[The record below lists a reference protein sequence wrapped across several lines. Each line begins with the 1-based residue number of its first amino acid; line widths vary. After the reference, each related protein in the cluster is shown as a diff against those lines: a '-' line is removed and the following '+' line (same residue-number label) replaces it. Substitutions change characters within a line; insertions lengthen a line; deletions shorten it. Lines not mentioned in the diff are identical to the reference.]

1 MSRTRLPIDDFI
13 PTIQATVCQARA
25 AVIVAAPG
33 AGKTTRV
40 PPALASDGPILVL
53 QPRRIAARAIA
64 ARVADE
70 QGWTLGEEVGW
81 HVRFER
87 RFSARTRVL
96 FATEGIL
103 TARLLRDPLLSD
115 FRTIVLDE
123 FHERSVHAD
132 LGIALARQA
141 WLARDDLRLVVM
153 SATIE
158 AQPVSAF
165 LGGCPVIDVPG
176 RTHPIAIDYAPGQSV
191 ADAVRDLLRTSPGS
205 VLCFLPGAPEIQR
218 ALPDVL
224 RAAPEAEVLP
234 LHGSLDQAEQ
244 DRALRPSSGSAAS
257 AAAGGVSAGG
267 ASTNAG
273 SGNAPSSN
281 VLSSNPL
288 SSSARSNSATADD
301 AAGAARGGR
310 RRVILAT
317 NIAETSLTVPGVT
330 AVVDTGL
337 HKVAR
342 YDGTRGID
350 SLELERVSQA
360 SADQRAG
367 RAGRLAPG
375 AARRLW
381 SASDRLRP
389 HREPDIM
396 RIDLAA
402 PLLDLLAWG
411 GNPDTFEWFDA
422 PPPEA
427 VAAAWS
433 LLRQL
438 GAVDDRQLTALGR
451 QLQAWPLHPRLGRIL
466 LASSASATA
475 ARDAARVC
483 ALLAERHFLPP
494 RHELTTCDLFA
505 AMDDW
510 TRVPP
515 HVRQVARQLEDLAA
529 GAQGAAHGTAQRVA
543 QSAASSGAESTVHTT
558 PSAADTRQAA
568 PAVKTRASETRH
580 ASGRSEDSSSPLSA
594 GLSGEAALRR
604 AILAGYPD
612 RVARRREPSSAR
624 VLLAS
629 GHGAALSR
637 ESGVQEGEFLVAL
650 DVQAASTVSAG
661 PAGAGGGALRVR
673 PPMPGLDAAAAEA
686 RIRIASLVSRDWLR
700 PTRTDMVHWFDN
712 EAGRVKAARREL
724 YEAIVLSEHP
734 QAPDPAAAAPLLEE
748 AYRARG
754 PREEDQQLARRLAF
768 ADLPVTLATLVRR
781 AATAG
786 ARAPSLEAMDLTAQ
800 LTWDESR
807 ELDRRAPET
816 LRVPSGRTAR
826 LDYEEDG
833 IVCASVKLQEL
844 FGLADTPRVG
854 IAPRQ
859 APVLLKLL
867 APNGRPV
874 QTTRDLRS
882 FWDRTYP
889 EVRKELRGRYPKHP
903 WPDDP
908 WSATPTARTTRRPP
922 RG

>member
-13 PTIQATVCQARA
+13 PTIQATVRQARA

-87 RFSARTRVL
+87 RFSAGTRVL

-218 ALPDVL
+218 ALPDVM

-234 LHGSLDQAEQ
+234 LHGSLDPAGQ
-244 DRALRPSSGSAAS
+244 DRALRPSADSVAS
-257 AAAGGVSAGG
+257 AAAGGASANA
-267 ASTNAG
+267 ASG
-273 SGNAPSSN
+273 SGPSGNSLSANAVSSSG
-281 VLSSNPL
+281 LSSGN
-288 SSSARSNSATADD
+288 RSNRATADG
-301 AAGAARGGR
+301 AAGVRGAR

-375 AARRLW
+375 VARRLW
-381 SASDRLRP
+381 STSDRLRP

-411 GNPDTFEWFDA
+411 GNPDTFDWFDA

-438 GAVDDRQLTALGR
+438 GAVADRQLTALGR

-466 LASSASATA
+466 LASSSSSTAT
-475 ARDAARVC
+475 RDAARVC

-515 HVRQVARQLEDLAA
+515 HVRHVARQLEDLAA
-529 GAQGAAHGTAQRVA
+529 GAQDSTRNRGQGTAGA
-543 QSAASSGAESTVHTT
+543 TSHAA
-558 PSAADTRQAA
+558 PSAAD
-568 PAVKTRASETRH
+568 PRASAARH
-580 ASGRSEDSSSPLSA
+580 ASGRSEDAPSSLSSSA
-594 GLSGEAALRR
+594 GPSGEAALRR

-650 DVQAASTVSAG
+650 DVQAASTVSTG

-700 PTRTDMVHWFDN
+700 PTRTDVVHWFDS

-768 ADLPVTLATLVRR
+768 ADLPITLATLVRR

-786 ARAPSLEAMDLTAQ
+786 ARAPSLEAMELAAQ

-807 ELDRRAPET
+807 ELDRRAPDT

-826 LDYEEDG
+826 LEYEEDG

-854 IAPRQ
+854 LAPRQ